1 MRRFAS
7 LGVAAV
13 TTLALATPAAL
24 VATAGSAS
32 AAPGVVAAAE
42 KSVAAKPK
50 ARKLKIKKSA
60 AGVQPGIAKLTLT
73 VKGLKGKGKVKFTIT
88 GDNGVSL
95 KEKAKVKK
103 RKAQLLVPALGTGQ
117 YKVKAKFGKQK
128 GKTKF
133 EVYDSALTV
142 STTTLTCSISNNAA
156 STPLSGSVKYKGG
169 PAQTGYVDF
178 YQNGNLEGGSSS
190 PFFLG
195 FASFSPAGSGQFNTL
210 TNFCR
215 AVTSGTGLAGGNT
228 PNFGVGQY
236 TFQAYYTADAGYDD
250 YISSNFLTVNVVA

>member
-7 LGVAAV
+7 LSIAAV
-13 TTLALATPAAL
+13 TTLALATPAL
-24 VATAGSAS
+24 VSTATSAS
-32 AAPGVVAAAE
+32 AAPGTTVSAVE

-88 GDNGVSL
+88 GDNGVSV

-103 RKAQLLVPALGTGQ
+103 RKAELLVPALGTGQ

-178 YQNGNLEGGSSS
+178 YQNGNIEGGSSS
-190 PFFLG
+190 PYLLG
-195 FASFSPAGSGQFNTL
+195 FESFSPVGSGQFNSGTD
-210 TNFCR
+210 FCR

-236 TFQAYYTADAGYDD
+236 TFQAYYTADAGYED